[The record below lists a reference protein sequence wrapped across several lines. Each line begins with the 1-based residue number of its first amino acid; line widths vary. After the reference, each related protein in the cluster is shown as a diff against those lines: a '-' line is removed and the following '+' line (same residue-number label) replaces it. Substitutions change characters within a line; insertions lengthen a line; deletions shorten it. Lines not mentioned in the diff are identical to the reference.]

1 MTGTKKIPG
10 VVSVRMA
17 PLDDTLYVK
26 YDTRVTD
33 EAKLSVAVQ
42 AVIDNVN

>member
-1 MTGTKKIPG
+1 MTGTKQIPG

-17 PLDDTLYVK
+17 ALDDTLYVTF
-26 YDTRVTD
+26 DTRVTN
-33 EAKLSVAVQ
+33 EAKLTLGIQ

>member
-1 MTGTKKIPG
+1 
-10 VVSVRMA
+10 MA

-26 YDTRVTD
+26 FDTRVTD
-33 EAKLSVAVQ
+33 EARLSTAVQ

>member
-1 MTGTKKIPG
+1 MTGTKQIPG

-33 EAKLSVAVQ
+33 EATLTVAVQ
-42 AVIDNVN
+42 AVIDNVH